1 MSKIRIGSVRPA
13 TSRKGITPGEWESDR
28 CHAEVEGS
36 FKWKILMK
44 GIDMGGRPHR
54 GKLV

>member
-13 TSRKGITPGEWESDR
+13 TSRKGITPSEWESDR